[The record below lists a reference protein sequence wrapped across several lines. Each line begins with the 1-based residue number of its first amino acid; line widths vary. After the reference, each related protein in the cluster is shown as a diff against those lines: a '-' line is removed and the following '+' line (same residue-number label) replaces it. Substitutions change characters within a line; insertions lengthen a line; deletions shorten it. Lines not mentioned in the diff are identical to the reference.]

1 MRTLI
6 AIPVYNEE
14 PHLARVLA
22 EMVRWSP
29 EILAVDDGSTDR
41 SAEILD
47 AHPFVEVHHHDTNEG
62 YGQSLI
68 DAFCIAVHRR
78 FEWVI
83 TLDADEQHDPAAI
96 GLFLAEAARGD
107 ADVLSGS
114 RYLPESL
121 RQSPVPEERRGI
133 NVLVTEIL
141 ARVTPYRLTDA
152 FCGFKAYRVAA
163 LQRLALTELGYAMP
177 LQFWV
182 QAARAGLAVREVPVK
197 LLYVDPSRTFRGGLD
212 DPRVRLRHYLDV
224 LDREVAAW
232 QGDGGGASATGLAC
246 RDSTRKARGGS
257 GDPPRKDGGD
267 PPRKDGGDPPRRVGA
282 GGGR

>member
-96 GLFLAEAARGD
+96 GMFLAEAARGD

-163 LQRLALTELGYAMP
+163 LRGLALTERGYALP

-182 QAARAGLAVREVPVK
+182 QAARAHLAVREVPVK

-212 DPRVRLRHYLDV
+212 DPRVRLRHYLDI

-232 QGDGGGASATGLAC
+232 RGEGGGASATGLAC
-246 RDSTRKARGGS
+246 RESTRK
-257 GDPPRKDGGD
+257 
-267 PPRKDGGDPPRRVGA
+267 PPRRSGM
-282 GGGR
+282 GDSR

>member
-14 PHLARVLA
+14 RHLARVLA
-22 EMVRWSP
+22 EMVCYSP
-29 EILAVDDGSTDR
+29 EILAVNDGSTDR

-68 DAFCIAVHRR
+68 DAFAIAIHRR
-78 FEWVI
+78 FDWVV
-83 TLDADEQHDPAAI
+83 TLDADEQHDPRAI
-96 GLFLAEAARGD
+96 DTFLEAARGC
-107 ADVLSGS
+107 ACDVVSGS

-121 RQSPVPEERRGI
+121 RKTPVPEERRSV

-163 LQRLALTELGYAMP
+163 LARLHLAEKGYAMP
-177 LQFWV
+177 LEFWV
-182 QAARAGLAVREVPVK
+182 QAARHGLRVREVPVK
-197 LLYVDPSRTFRGGLD
+197 LVYVDPSRTFRGGLD
-212 DPRVRLRHYLDV
+212 DPRVRLRYYLEV
-224 LDREVAAW
+224 IDREVRAWEAEKAARE
-232 QGDGGGASATGLAC
+232 GGA
-246 RDSTRKARGGS
+246 
-257 GDPPRKDGGD
+257 
-267 PPRKDGGDPPRRVGA
+267 
-282 GGGR
+282 